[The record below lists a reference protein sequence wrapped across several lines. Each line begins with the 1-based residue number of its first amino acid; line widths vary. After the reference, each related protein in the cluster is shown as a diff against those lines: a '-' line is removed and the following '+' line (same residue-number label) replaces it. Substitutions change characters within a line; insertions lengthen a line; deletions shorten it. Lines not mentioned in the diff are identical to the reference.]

1 MEESMPMSQVVAK
14 HNPAKREIPRWP
26 LFLILGLT
34 FLIEIVAGVV
44 SLRRY
49 GLSAFSIYLL
59 VAAGALVMMT
69 YSWNTFFSRPKTC
82 VLGMTSPALLGKIVL
97 VDFACAIILEIGTLI
112 GALTFSPLRIED
124 WHAGRIAVFFFAAL
138 VVSLLV
144 VEYAPTREKK
154 TGTAIVANKAQKS
167 VRGIALR
174 AIAFMLACALVVM
187 LARFL
192 SRSTSIS
199 WLSLAAFLLAALVIV
214 LALVNL
220 ARDASWRP
228 ERAFA
233 CISLAVGLALIIP
246 FPATN
251 LNSWDDEVH
260 FRNANA
266 LSYITNVE
274 QPSSTRMMETIYALE
289 PGFSQDAAFGRYWQ
303 GAESWSQSQITE
315 FSHELDQ
322 NNTAETTDVTG
333 GLSYI
338 LMQFSFIGYIPSA
351 IALWLARL
359 LHLPFTMGYALGRVA
374 NLVSYTFVCSLAIRK
389 IPCKKTL
396 LIAVALLPTNIFLA
410 ANYSYDAWLTS
421 WLMLAVAL
429 TIRELK
435 SSEVLTISRWAA
447 LLLVY
452 LFALGPKAVYFPLI
466 ALLMLLPK
474 RKYASRQQKTAFY
487 AAAIIVALLVVA
499 TFALSFVGTSGGSS
513 GDTRGGSEVSGAN
526 QLAFILANPQ
536 RFIHILAHFMFS
548 VYLVPTSLSFAFTS
562 LAYWGN
568 PSEVYPNIMLFLVIT
583 LFILA
588 LLEGVA
594 DLSPA
599 RRAREISW
607 SFFLCIAT
615 VALSCTALY
624 ISFTPVGSDGI
635 SGMQPRYL
643 LPLVFPFCSC
653 TLNVPH
659 RGSINKEILSRAVLC
674 ISSFYLMGCMWPL
687 IFSRIVL

>member
-1 MEESMPMSQVVAK
+1 MSSLVTEQ
-14 HNPAKREIPRWP
+14 NSAKREMTRWP
-26 LFLILGLT
+26 FFVILGLT
-34 FLIEIVAGVV
+34 FLIEIAAGVV

-59 VAAGALVMMT
+59 VATGVLVMVT
-69 YSWNTFFSRPKTC
+69 YCWNTFFVRPKKCT
-82 VLGMTSPALLGKIVL
+82 LGITSPALLGKIVL
-97 VDFACAIILEIGTLI
+97 VDFACAIILEVGTLV

-124 WHAGRIAVFFFAAL
+124 WHVGRIAVFFFAAL

-144 VEYAPTREKK
+144 VEYAPAREER
-154 TGTAIVANKAQKS
+154 TGEALITSKAQ
-167 VRGIALR
+167 R
-174 AIAFMLACALVVM
+174 AIREDVPRVIILMLACALVIV

-192 SRSTSIS
+192 SRSTGIS
-199 WLSLAAFLLAALVIV
+199 WLSLSAFLLAALVVV
-214 LALVNL
+214 LALLGL
-220 ARDASWRP
+220 ARDISWRP
-228 ERAFA
+228 ERAFT

-274 QPSSTRMMETIYALE
+274 QSSSTRMMETIYALE

-303 GAESWSQSQITE
+303 GAENWSQDQVSE

-322 NNTAETTDVTG
+322 NNVAETTDVTG

-351 IALWLARL
+351 TALWLARL
-359 LHLPFTMGYALGRVA
+359 LHLPFTIGYALGRVA

-429 TIRELK
+429 TIRELQ
-435 SSEVLTISRWAA
+435 SPEILTTSRLAS
-447 LLLVY
+447 LLIVY

-474 RKYASRQQKTAFY
+474 EKYKSPRQKLFFY
-487 AAAIIVALLVVA
+487 MMAIIMAMLIVA
-499 TFALSFVGTSGGSS
+499 TFAFAFLGTAGGSS
-513 GDTRGGSEVSGAN
+513 GDVRGGSDVSGPE
-526 QLAFILANPQ
+526 QFVFITENFPKFTQSILK
-536 RFIHILAHFMFS
+536 FIFEI
-548 VYLVPTSLSFAFTS
+548 YLTPSSFSFAFTAF
-562 LAYWGN
+562 AYWGY
-568 PSEVYPNIMLFLVIT
+568 PSELFPISSGILVG
-583 LFILA
+583 LILLLS
-588 LLEGVA
+588 LLEGTGIELATHRVK
-594 DLSPA
+594 
-599 RRAREISW
+599 RALW
-607 SFFLCIAT
+607 CLFLCLVI
-615 VALSCTALY
+615 VVLSCIALY
-624 ISFTPVGSDGI
+624 ISFTPVGADTVA
-635 SGMQPRYL
+635 GMQPRYL
-643 LPLVFPFCSC
+643 LPLIFPLCAI
-653 TLNVPH
+653 TLNIPH
-659 RGSINKEILSRAVLC
+659 SWRPRKKILLISTLS
-674 ISSFYLMGCMWPL
+674 ISSLYLIGYTWFL
-687 IFSRIVL
+687 FFSRVTV